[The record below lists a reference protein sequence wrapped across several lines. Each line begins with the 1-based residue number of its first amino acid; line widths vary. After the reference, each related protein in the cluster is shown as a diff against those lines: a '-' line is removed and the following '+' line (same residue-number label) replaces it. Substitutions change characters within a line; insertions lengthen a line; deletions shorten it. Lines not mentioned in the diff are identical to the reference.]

1 MMPVSRPSSASRAP
15 GRRSGLRERKKL
27 AVRQAMGSA
36 ALRLAVEQGLEAIE
50 AERVRVHA
58 CGPVN
63 ARAG

>member
-1 MMPVSRPSSASRAP
+1 VRPAGVA
-15 GRRSGLRERKKL
+15 LRERKKL

-36 ALRLAVEQGLEAIE
+36 ALRLAVERGLEAIE